1 MSREEFKK
9 AFAPLHASEDVLL
22 EVTKQMNKEKR
33 PARRGRRI
41 GFAVALAAV
50 LTLTMTV
57 AFGDDIAAFFTAKL
71 TPVTQIEV
79 AEATLSAFSGDIST
93 DAPYMSDSYGNPIAP
108 PIMEDIAMGD
118 AAVAPLVEGYLY
130 DVEAMPIVAEDYT
143 YTVEQFIVDDK
154 GMGILLYT
162 IENPNG
168 VWYTEHGYGQISVPM
183 NPYLSTAAPFAD
195 GEMVDCYNYLLQSPS
210 TPTKLSVVM
219 YFGTFTQYGG
229 EDFYLCLT
237 RNDPESERVLEEGA
251 IRLAVEKHVPSTTFT
266 DDDGDEISVSPM
278 GISTDWQQDYEL
290 LTRKLLLH
298 HTDGTYTVKDEER
311 NIYNARVGYWITA
324 KGDDGHFIS
333 SNYLFNC
340 LVDVEAVTEISL
352 QGSCR
357 RNGGEYT
364 ELQRVYVR

>member
-22 EVTKQMNKEKR
+22 EVTQRMNKEKKGVH
-33 PARRGRRI
+33 RGRRI
-41 GFAVALAAV
+41 GLAVALAAV
-50 LTLTMTV
+50 LTLTMTI
-57 AFGDDIAAFFTAKL
+57 AFGDDIAAFFTAKM
-71 TPVTQIEV
+71 TPVTKIEA

-93 DAPYMSDSYGNPIAP
+93 DAPYMTDSHGSKIEP

-130 DVEAMPIVAEDYT
+130 DVEATPIVYEDNT

-162 IENPNG
+162 VENPNG
-168 VWYTEHGYGQISVPM
+168 VDYAEHGYGQVSVPLD
-183 NPYLSTAAPFAD
+183 PYLTTVAPFRD
-195 GEMVDCYNYLLQSPS
+195 GEMVDCYSYLLQSSS
-210 TPTKLSVVM
+210 TPTKLYVVM
-219 YFGTFTQYGG
+219 YFGTFTQYHG
-229 EDFYLCLT
+229 EDFYFCIT
-237 RNDPESERVLEEGA
+237 RNDSERDRVLEVGA

-266 DDDGDEISVSPM
+266 DEDGNEISVSPM

-290 LTRKLLLH
+290 LTHKLLLH

-311 NIYNARVGYWITA
+311 NIYNARVGYWIA
-324 KGDDGHFIS
+324 ADAAAEHLVS

-340 LVDVEAVTEISL
+340 LIDVEAVTEVSL
-352 QGSCR
+352 QGHCR
-357 RNGGEYT
+357 PHGGEYT

>member
-50 LTLTMTV
+50 FTLTMTI

-71 TPVTQIEV
+71 TPVTEIEAV
-79 AEATLSAFSGDIST
+79 EATLSAFSGDIST
-93 DAPYMSDSYGNPIAP
+93 DAPYMTDSYGSKIEP

-130 DVEAMPIVAEDYT
+130 DVDAAPIVAEDYT
-143 YTVEQFIVDDK
+143 YTMEQFIVDDK

-162 IENPNG
+162 IENPEG
-168 VWYTEHGYGQISVPM
+168 VWYTDHGYGHVSVPL
-183 NPYLSTAAPFAD
+183 NPYLTTSAPFMD
-195 GEMVDCYNYLLQSPS
+195 GGNVDGKSYLLQSSS
-210 TPTKLSVVM
+210 TPTKLYVVM
-219 YFGTFTQYGG
+219 YFGTFTQYHG
-229 EDFYLCLT
+229 EDFYFCIT
-237 RNDPESERVLEEGA
+237 RNDPESDRVLEVGA
-251 IRLAVEKHVPSTTFT
+251 IRLAVEKHVPSITFT
-266 DDDGDEISVSPM
+266 DEDGNEIYVSPM
-278 GISTDWQQDYEL
+278 GISVDWQQDYEL
-290 LTRKLLLH
+290 LTHKLLLH
-298 HTDGTYTVKDEER
+298 HTDGTYTVKDEEC
-311 NIYNARVGYWITA
+311 NIYNARVGYWIA
-324 KGDDGHFIS
+324 ADAAAEHLVS

-340 LVDVEAVTEISL
+340 LIDVEAVTEVSL
-352 QGSCR
+352 QGHC
-357 RNGGEYT
+357 EYT

>member
-22 EVTKQMNKEKR
+22 EVTKQMNKEKKN
-33 PARRGRRI
+33 PRRSTRI
-41 GFAVALAAV
+41 GLAIALAAV

-71 TPVTQIEV
+71 TPVAQIEA

-93 DAPYMSDSYGNPIAP
+93 DAPYMSDSYGNNIQP

-130 DVEAMPIVAEDYT
+130 DVEATPIVAEDYT

-162 IENPNG
+162 IENPKG
-168 VWYTEHGYGQISVPM
+168 VWYTDHGYGHVSVPL
-183 NPYLSTAAPFAD
+183 NPYLTTNAPFMD
-195 GEMVDCYNYLLQSPS
+195 GYSVDGKAYLLQSS
-210 TPTKLSVVM
+210 TATKLYIVE
-219 YFGTFTQYGG
+219 YFGTFHEYNG
-229 EDFYLCLT
+229 EDFYFCVT
-237 RNDPESERVLEEGA
+237 RNDPESERVLEVGA
-251 IRLAVEKHVPSTTFT
+251 IRLAVEKHVPSTIFT
-266 DDDGDEISVSPM
+266 DVDGDEISVSPM

-311 NIYNARVGYWITA
+311 NIYNARVGYWIA
-324 KGDDGHFIS
+324 ADDIGEHLLS

-340 LVDVEAVTEISL
+340 LIDVDAVSEVSL
-352 QGSCR
+352 QGYYR
-357 RNGGEYT
+357 PNGGESVA
-364 ELQRVYVR
+364 LQRVYAR